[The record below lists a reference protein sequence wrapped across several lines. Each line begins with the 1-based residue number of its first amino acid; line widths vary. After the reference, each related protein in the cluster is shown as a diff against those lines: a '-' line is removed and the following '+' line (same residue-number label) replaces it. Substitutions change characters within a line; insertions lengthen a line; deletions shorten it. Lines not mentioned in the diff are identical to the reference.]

1 MIDYLTVYL
10 KGENGVLT
18 TKFYSE
24 LDSETKFVIEI
35 VYRAIK
41 GEMKRFII
49 IHDKQKSLIIAR
61 VYSVNPKSRKYV
73 EAVCS
78 IEFVLKFDFET
89 VKQAI
94 LDAVYATIKKTVELM
109 EVKKSGNKESV
120 TVDEPQQ
127 IKFDFSVNKDYEAED
142 WESFNIKFNEKSRTL
157 CLKISW
163 IDEND
168 IEDSKDYYDGEY
180 RLVIYF
186 PFSGLKYS
194 VVDYTN
200 DKILEEGEI
209 K

>member
-24 LDSETKFVIEI
+24 LDSETKFVVEI

-41 GEMKRFII
+41 DEMKRFII

-78 IEFVLKFDFET
+78 IEFVLEFDFET

-94 LDAVYATIKKTVELM
+94 LDTVYATIKKTVELM
-109 EVKKSGNKESV
+109 EVKK
-120 TVDEPQQ
+120 
-127 IKFDFSVNKDYEAED
+127 
-142 WESFNIKFNEKSRTL
+142 
-157 CLKISW
+157 
-163 IDEND
+163 
-168 IEDSKDYYDGEY
+168 
-180 RLVIYF
+180 
-186 PFSGLKYS
+186 
-194 VVDYTN
+194 
-200 DKILEEGEI
+200 
-209 K
+209 